1 MSVIVCS
8 GGCADFGY
16 AAGADCRCRAAV
28 LRFLGSWADGDFRR
42 VAVWRR
48 CWRRPPPPDRGRW
61 GDLTQHRGPVTPHID
76 VSDRLTNVR
85 DHHRDIDQDTTPVMK
100 GHERASH
107 QGLGELVGQTGPV
120 THHPEYDTPSVGHPA
135 GPANGY

>member
-1 MSVIVCS
+1 M
-8 GGCADFGY
+8 
-16 AAGADCRCRAAV
+16 AAMLAKTAPARPWQVGRPDPAPGPGDAAH
-28 LRFLGSWADGDFRR
+28 RR
-42 VAVWRR
+42 
-48 CWRRPPPPDRGRW
+48 
-61 GDLTQHRGPVTPHID
+61 
-76 VSDRLTNVR
+76 SDRLTNVR